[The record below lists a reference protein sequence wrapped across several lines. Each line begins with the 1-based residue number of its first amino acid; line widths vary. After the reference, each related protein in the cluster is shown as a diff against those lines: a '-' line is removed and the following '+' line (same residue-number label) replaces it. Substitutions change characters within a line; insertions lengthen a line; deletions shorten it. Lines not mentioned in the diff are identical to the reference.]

1 MRHVLLDL
9 HTFHLWE
16 PGISK
21 KSHQSVDL
29 DSFTGPAPVLFIWIL
44 SLRLFLVSIITSL
57 CPISSLISTF
67 CCGFIL
73 WDVWICVFFLFF
85 FFCSSW
91 SWSFHRLEHW
101 NHHHHQPQ
109 PHMAKNLS
117 TESVVCSWWMTVS
130 FKSCWYN
137 TFSLENKNMSVAK
150 HGWGEHP
157 LPKVCL
163 WVRRGVKEI
172 KWERGGE
179 REREREREG
188 ERDRW
193 SGRSFP
199 CPPLLFELFFHSS
212 SSFCASFHSASDKA
226 LHSLPHSSTPP
237 SSLHL
242 PHTPRPHPLP
252 PGSFV

>member
-1 MRHVLLDL
+1 MLL
-9 HTFHLWE
+9 TFFFGCSHLTEW
-16 PGISK
+16 ST
-21 KSHQSVDL
+21 KS
-29 DSFTGPAPVLFIWIL
+29 FIW
-44 SLRLFLVSIITSL
+44 RITS
-57 CPISSLISTF
+57 PDAVKS
-67 CCGFIL
+67 
-73 WDVWICVFFLFF
+73 
-85 FFCSSW
+85 
-91 SWSFHRLEHW
+91 
-101 NHHHHQPQ
+101 
-109 PHMAKNLS
+109 ALS
-117 TESVVCSWWMTVS
+117 QWCWWMTVS
-130 FKSCWYN
+130 FKSCWYD
-137 TFSLENKNMSVAK
+137 TFSPKTKTCLSLNMTS
-150 HGWGEHP
+150 EHP
-157 LPKVCL
+157 PPSPKVCL

-172 KWERGGE
+172 KW
-179 REREREREG
+179 